1 MQDTSLCGDNILL
14 DFRMFLGIMQH
25 GGCRTLHIGYGKHR
39 SLALQVSH
47 HNSIRMLLLQF
58 DDSLYREFLV
68 YMAATIP
75 ELHISSCYTIDIVAQ
90 IVVGTKDNL
99 LILWKSINYL
109 LGIAAGHNTVG
120 QGLHGSSSIH
130 IAHYLIARM
139 LFLIFLQILCLAAIG
154 KRTAGIQVWAK
165 HCLVR
170 AQELAGLRHEM
181 NTTHHHHLGIGL
193 GSLAGQSQGITNK
206 VGYVLYLAYG
216 IVVRQDDSILFLTK
230 LLNFS
235 FQV

>member
-1 MQDTSLCGDNILL
+1 MQDTSLCGDDILL

-75 ELHISSCYTIDIVAQ
+75 KQHVSSCNTIDIVAQ
-90 IVVGTKDNL
+90 IIVGTKDNF
-99 LILWKSINYL
+99 LILWESINHF

-120 QGLHGSSSIH
+120 QSLHGCSSIY

-165 HCLVR
+165 HSLVR
-170 AQELAGLRHEM
+170 AQELASLSHEM
-181 NTTHHHHLGIGL
+181 NTTHYHHLGVGL
-193 GSLAGQSQGITNK
+193 GSLAGQCQGIANK
-206 VGYVLYLAYG
+206 VGYILYLSYR
-216 IVVRQDDSILFLTK
+216 IVVS
-230 LLNFS
+230 
-235 FQV
+235 